1 MALTTGRGGPCSSP
15 GCLPS
20 PFLLCTG
27 SFPPRACQMLKAP
40 CTPSCLCGW
49 LSFLLWA
56 RFEPESILGQLEVRK
71 TQGGQILALP
81 GPHCGTLCNQF
92 SSLSLSFLF
101 WKVGAAAPVVLK
113 ELQRRC
119 GSE

>member
-1 MALTTGRGGPCSSP
+1 MALTTGRGALAHLQAAFLALFSSAQEASHQGPVR
-15 GCLPS
+15 CLKLRVLPAVYVGGS
-20 PFLLCTG
+20 PFSSG
-27 SFPPRACQMLKAP
+27 P
-40 CTPSCLCGW
+40 G
-49 LSFLLWA
+49 LSQ
-56 RFEPESILGQLEVRK
+56 RGILGQLEVRK

-101 WKVGAAAPVVLK
+101 WKVGAAAPVMLK

>member
-1 MALTTGRGGPCSSP
+1 M
-15 GCLPS
+15 
-20 PFLLCTG
+20 
-27 SFPPRACQMLKAP
+27 
-40 CTPSCLCGW
+40 
-49 LSFLLWA
+49 
-56 RFEPESILGQLEVRK
+56 
-71 TQGGQILALP
+71 LALP

-101 WKVGAAAPVVLK
+101 WKVGAAAPVMLK